1 MRTVSAR
8 IFPSAGSARAQ
19 KRSHDASFSRSRVHR
34 SLTASILVMLCVLI
48 MACSARNVA
57 AQTTTFADPAVPVA
71 LVPSAFYSQVYV
83 LNQDRTVSEFA
94 TENIQN
100 LGYSCTAAPG
110 LAAQTTTPHTLAY
123 DGVLYEIGPSSAN
136 SSFGVVGITTPNYN
150 GCKYSPVAVI
160 PGNPVT
166 IAAAVG
172 DPRYH
177 RLFVLTQDGGN
188 TTDKLTGFDT
198 SQFYFSGSAL
208 LPLGQAGL
216 DQGAEYTA
224 LVTDF
229 DGLGDTVITE
239 LSTPSSPG
247 NLWIYNPAT
256 GTAMKIL
263 APGGGNLPAVAAFII
278 HNPNNLGGGLLVLAN
293 QDGLTAANAAAPPI
307 DTTPFSIIDLG
318 QLHTLIAAQPSGTT
332 SVTLPF
338 ITTIPATVPYYA
350 MLGAAYN
357 PINHLLYAV
366 VGGGTS
372 TTDVFRSVISY
383 DPRSP
388 AGPGETVVA
397 DVTAIPI
404 IPPAYP
410 QLALSAASGTLQ
422 FFLPQPNAVYSVG
435 INAGAT
441 NTVTQISG
449 ASFPNDPSFQPTAMA
464 VHGLVGDTYIAS
476 QSGKVDTLTLTTGAP
491 HNALL
496 DLNGPLVQA
505 TVGDD
510 SSFGLYG
517 YFYETSDTSLS
528 STQITITATPSNPAG
543 TPFTFAMVPSIGARG
558 GTSVDG
564 TFTHAGSY
572 TLVASFPGDSFF
584 APAVS
589 SPVNVS
595 VAQPPLPTQIALNA
609 NAFSATSALVNVTLT
624 GTNYTPTGTITVI
637 DAVSGLTIGTHT
649 LAGALATPISFYIT
663 LASTTTSVQASYS
676 GDTLNQPSTSSPF
689 SLAAA
694 PQKTTLAITG
704 PATGAKESTSSFAIL
719 LTSAGTVAPTGT
731 ITVTATLQGTTTS
744 VQLHSEPA
752 SAAFVA
758 PGAILNFNPS
768 FAGTT
773 IITANYPGDANYLA
787 SSASTT
793 IVVAGSPSTLVLTV
807 DPNPTTATPFNVSI
821 ALNSVDNSIPSGNIT
836 LTAQLPG
843 SPAVTEGTA
852 PALTAVQSGGAIIG
866 VGVTV
871 PGTYTFTATYPG
883 DANFAPA
890 TGTTTKTVTGISNLS
905 LFPTSLSFVATPP
918 ATSGPQTVTYTNNG
932 SSSLNL
938 YTISIAGTGFAQ
950 KNNCPANLAPKAFC
964 TVTVTFTAATPGT
977 FTGVLGVLPSG
988 YPEQDVPLTGTGVG
1002 FLTSV
1007 SPASATFIDQTVGTT
1022 TVHPQV
1028 FTVTNGGTLP
1038 LAVTN
1043 IVINDTDNFDV
1054 HDMSCLAQS
1063 PLAAGATCQFNATF
1077 HPLTTEGAT
1086 AEGINAQIQLLTSD
1100 PAFAG
1105 LIAVGGQALAPGACL
1120 DSDSDGLCDD
1130 WESNGVY
1137 VHVKGKVDKFIDL
1150 PSMGADPKHKD
1161 IFLHIDYMANDP
1173 AVAGSHSD
1181 RPKLAAMAALQA
1193 NFAKAPVKNPD
1204 LTPGIN
1210 VHIDCGKDCIMN
1222 PVTGA
1227 LWGTATQAA
1236 ALTETTP
1243 MDTVDTPGGVF
1254 TVGWSVF
1261 DSLSTAFNATGRS
1274 IAFHHVIF
1282 AHDLWTGN
1290 STSGMSRNGADVS
1303 TGASDLVISLGSW
1316 PTPGGTSL
1324 QQEGTLYH
1332 ELGHNLGLF
1341 HGGRD
1346 ILNRKPNHLS
1356 VMNYNFTDVGMIL
1369 DGKSG
1374 LLDYSEFALPALD
1387 ELSLL
1392 EVVGVAADPT
1402 VVLPTGGATIDRYGT
1417 LWYCTGDNPS
1427 TVAAHVTTKIDGN
1440 IDWNCDGT
1448 IGNKPVFQDINVD
1461 GQFNRSLVSVQEWPI
1476 LKFSGGAIGGNGAGA
1491 AVPPAEPELNNQEAS
1506 LNVPLYDVSVTSMG
1520 IVTSAPGNK
1529 MTMRYVVQNV
1539 GQTADIYNLT
1549 SSSELGWA
1557 GSGPSIIS
1565 VSLAPGASSEVDVT
1579 YTVPAGTA
1587 TGTTDLLILKASSVN
1602 DTYIQDTAQVS
1613 IYATT
1618 TPNPLSISTAL
1629 LTFGTQATG
1638 GTSQTNSMVVTNT
1651 GTASVTFSSISVTAE
1666 FAETNS
1672 CGTKLAVGASC
1683 SIAIRFTPAAP
1694 GVRTG
1699 TLTISGSGLSAP
1711 LTAALQ
1717 GTAVTVNN
1725 LPRPVIGLT
1734 ITPAMPFAGQTV
1746 SIVANVA
1753 RATGAPV
1760 PTGSVTFTNGSDGT
1774 TILGKAAV
1782 DGSGNAT
1789 LNLASLT
1796 AGTYKVFAQ
1805 YAGDAAYNTGSSPVG
1820 QFTVSSAVPTVT
1832 ALAVSG
1838 TTVQVGSALTLTAT
1852 VTSTPSV
1859 PAGSV
1864 NFLDGTTLLG
1874 SAALN
1879 SSGIATFSTSA
1890 LTAGIHSLTA
1900 LYAGS
1905 GAFIQSVSGVTQVVV
1920 ILPPDYSATVSPT
1933 SLTLVRGQRGSVTL
1947 TVVSLN
1953 NYQGTVSF
1961 SCGTLPADLS
1971 CGFSSKQKSFTAGSQ
1986 TPQTVTLII
1995 DTTKTVA
2002 SLNLP
2007 ANRQR
2012 GSGILALV
2020 FWLPGSLLSLF
2031 AFRKKEGRRR
2041 LRGIGLVL
2049 FLLAAGGLLSL
2060 TGCISNAPTTPVGSY
2075 TVPIDITD
2083 GTINH
2088 SIQLTVDVL

>member
-1 MRTVSAR
+1 MRIVSAQAN
-8 IFPSAGSARAQ
+8 PSASSATAPMLSHDADCSRSRLHRPLPAVILAILCLLLLAGSAR
-19 KRSHDASFSRSRVHR
+19 D
-34 SLTASILVMLCVLI
+34 
-48 MACSARNVA
+48 VA

-136 SSFGVVGITTPNYN
+136 SSFGVVGISTPNYN

-166 IAAAVG
+166 VAAAVG

-177 RLFVLTQDGGN
+177 RLVVLTQDGGN
-188 TTDKLTGFDT
+188 TADKLTGFDT
-198 SQFYFSGSAL
+198 SQFYFSGTAL
-208 LPLGQAGL
+208 LPLGQASL
-216 DQGAEYTA
+216 DQGAQYTA

-239 LSTPSSPG
+239 LSTPGSPG

-256 GTAMKIL
+256 GTAMKVL
-263 APGGGNLPAVAAFII
+263 APGGGNLPALNAFIL

-293 QDGLTAANAAAPPI
+293 QDGLTAANAGAPPI

-318 QLHTLIAAQPSGTT
+318 QLHTLIAAQPAATT

-338 ITTIPATVPYYA
+338 ITTISATLPYYA

-372 TTDVFRSVISY
+372 DTDVFRNVISY
-383 DPRSP
+383 DPTSPSSP
-388 AGPGETVVA
+388 AETVVA

-422 FFLPQPNAVYSVG
+422 FLLADPSAVYSVG
-435 INAGAT
+435 ITAGAT
-441 NTVTQISG
+441 NAVTQISG
-449 ASFPNDPSFQPTAMA
+449 ASFPNDPGFQPTAMA
-464 VHGLVGDTYIAS
+464 AHGLVGDTYIAS
-476 QSGKVDTLTLTTGAP
+476 QSGYVDTLTLTTGAP
-491 HNALL
+491 HEALL
-496 DLNGPLVQA
+496 DLTGSLIQA

-510 SSFGLYG
+510 SSVGLYG

-528 STQITITATPSNPAG
+528 NTQITVTATPVNPTG
-543 TPFTFAMVPSIGARG
+543 PQFTFAMVPSIGARG

-564 TFTHAGSY
+564 TFTRAGLY

-595 VAQPPLPTQIALNA
+595 VAEPPLPTQISLTAS
-609 NAFSATSALVNVTLT
+609 AFSATAALVNVTLT

-649 LAGALATPISFYIT
+649 LAGALVTPISFYIA
-663 LASTTTSVQASYS
+663 LASTTSSVQASYS
-676 GDTLNQPSTSSPF
+676 GDTLNQPSTSIPF
-689 SLAAA
+689 SLGPA
-694 PQKTTLAITG
+694 PQKTTLSISG
-704 PATGAKESTSSFAIL
+704 PATGAKESTSSFTIL

-773 IITANYPGDANYLA
+773 IITATYPGDTNYLP

-807 DPNPTTATPFNVSI
+807 DPNASTANPFNVSI
-821 ALNSVDNSIPSGNIT
+821 AMNTVDNSVPTGNIT

-852 PALTAVQSGGAIIG
+852 PALAAVQSGGALIG

-918 ATSGPQTVTYTNNG
+918 ATSAPQTVTYTNNG

-938 YTISIAGTGFAQ
+938 YTISITGTGFAQ
-950 KNNCPANLAPKAFC
+950 TNNCPPNLAPKAFC
-964 TVTVTFTAATPGT
+964 TVTVTFTPAAPGT
-977 FTGVLGVLPSG
+977 FTGVLGVLPTG
-988 YPEQDVPLTGTGVG
+988 FPEQDVPLTGTGVG

-1007 SPASATFIDQTVGTT
+1007 SPASAIFIDQTVGTT

-1054 HDMSCLAQS
+1054 HDMNCRAQS

-1077 HPLTTEGAT
+1077 HPLTTEGGT
-1086 AEGINAQIQLLTSD
+1086 AELITGQLQLFTSD
-1100 PAFAG
+1100 PAFTG
-1105 LIAVGGQALAPGACL
+1105 LITVSGQALAPGACL

-1130 WESNGVY
+1130 WENNGVY
-1137 VHVKGKVDKFIDL
+1137 VHVKGQTDKFIDL
-1150 PSMGADPKHKD
+1150 PSMGADSMHKD

-1173 AVAGSHSD
+1173 AVVGSHSD

-1193 NFAKAPVKNPD
+1193 NFATAPVKNPD
-1204 LTPGIN
+1204 LKPGIQL
-1210 VHIDCGKDCIMN
+1210 HIDCGSDCIMN

-1227 LWGTATQAA
+1227 LWGMASKATALA
-1236 ALTETTP
+1236 ETTT

-1254 TVGWSVF
+1254 TSGWTEF

-1274 IAFHHVIF
+1274 LAFHHVIF
-1282 AHDLWTGN
+1282 AHNLWTNN
-1290 STSGMSRNGADVS
+1290 STSGISRNGADVT
-1303 TGASDLVISLGSW
+1303 TGASDLVVALGSW
-1316 PTPGGTSL
+1316 PTPGGTAIE
-1324 QQEGTLYH
+1324 QAGTLYH
-1332 ELGHNLGLF
+1332 ELGHNLGLL

-1346 ILNRKPNHLS
+1346 AFNRKPNHLS
-1356 VMNYNFTDVGMIL
+1356 VMNYNFQTVGMIL

-1374 LLDYSEFALPALD
+1374 DLDYSEFALPSID
-1387 ELSLL
+1387 ELALL
-1392 EVVGVAADPT
+1392 EPIGIGADPK
-1402 VVLPTGGATIDRYGT
+1402 VYLPTVGKTLDHFGT
-1417 LWYCTGDNPS
+1417 FWYCTGDDFTKVSP
-1427 TVAAHVTTKIDGN
+1427 HQTTTIDSN
-1440 IDWNCDGT
+1440 VDWNCKLP
-1448 IGNKPVFQDINVD
+1448 IIAAPVVQDININ
-1461 GQFNRSLVSVQEWPI
+1461 GQYDASFVSVQEWPI
-1476 LKFSGGAIGGNGAGA
+1476 LQFSGGAIGANGAGPA
-1491 AVPPAEPELNNQEAS
+1491 APSAEPELNNEEAS
-1506 LNVPLYDVSVTSMG
+1506 LNVPLYGVSVTSMG
-1520 IVTSAPGNK
+1520 IVTSAPGNTT
-1529 MTMRYVVQNV
+1529 TMRYVVQNV
-1539 GQTADIYNLT
+1539 GQTADMYNLA

-1557 GSGPSIIS
+1557 GSGPSITS
-1565 VSLAPGASSEVDVT
+1565 LSLAPGASAEVDIT

-1613 IYATT
+1613 IYATA

-1638 GTSQTNSMVVTNT
+1638 GTSKTGSVVVTNT
-1651 GTASVTFSSISVTAE
+1651 GTSSVTFSGISTTAE

-1672 CGTKLAVGASC
+1672 CGTTLAVGASC
-1683 SIAIRFTPAAP
+1683 SIAISFTPAAT

-1699 TLTISGSGLSAP
+1699 TLTIDGSGLSAP
-1711 LTAALQ
+1711 LTAGLQ
-1717 GTAVTVNN
+1717 GSAVKVNN
-1725 LPRPVIGLT
+1725 LPRPVISLT
-1734 ITPAMPFAGQTV
+1734 VTPASSFTGQTV
-1746 SIVANVA
+1746 SIVANLA
-1753 RATGAPV
+1753 GANGAPV
-1760 PTGSVTFTNGSDGT
+1760 PTGNVTFTSGSDGT
-1774 TILGKAAV
+1774 TILGQAAV

-1789 LNLASLT
+1789 LNLTSLSP
-1796 AGTYKVFAQ
+1796 GTYGVFAQ
-1805 YAGDAAYNTGSSPVG
+1805 YPGDTAYNLGSSPVQ
-1820 QFTVSSAVPTVT
+1820 QFTVSSTAATAT
-1832 ALAVSG
+1832 ALSVSG
-1838 TTVQVGSALTLTAT
+1838 TTVQVGASLSLSAT
-1852 VTSTPSV
+1852 VTSSAGV
-1859 PAGSV
+1859 PTGSLS
-1864 NFLDGTTLLG
+1864 FLDGTIVLG
-1874 SAALN
+1874 TATLN
-1879 SSGIATFSTSA
+1879 SSGVGTLSVSTLA
-1890 LTAGIHSLTA
+1890 LGTHSLTA
-1900 LYAGS
+1900 LYIGS
-1905 GAFIQSVSGVTQVVV
+1905 GVFAQSVSGVTQVVV
-1920 ILPPDYSATVSPT
+1920 VLAPDYSVAASPT
-1933 SLTLVRGQRGSVTL
+1933 TLTIVHGKSGSVEF
-1947 TVVSLN
+1947 TVTPIN
-1953 NYQGTVSF
+1953 NYQGAISL
-1961 SCGTLPADLS
+1961 SCGTLPADMS
-1971 CGFSSKQKSFTAGSQ
+1971 CSFSPAQTTFTTASQ
-1986 TPQTVTLII
+1986 SPQTVTLLI
-1995 DTTKTVA
+1995 DTTQTVA
-2002 SLNLP
+2002 SLHLP
-2007 ANRQR
+2007 ASKQQE
-2012 GSGILALV
+2012 GGILALV
-2020 FWLPGSLLSLF
+2020 FWLPGSLLSIF
-2031 AFRKKEGRRR
+2031 ALRKKAGKRR
-2041 LRGIGLVL
+2041 LRGIGLLL
-2049 FLLAAGGLLSL
+2049 FLLVACGLFSLS
-2060 TGCISNAPTTPVGSY
+2060 GCISSAPTTPAGKY

-2088 SIQLTVDVL
+2088 SMNFTVVVQ